1 MNDVKSL
8 QILEARVAKLERAA
22 RRWMAGCFAVMVLAC
37 GMGAKFAV
45 MDAEFNIVK
54 AERFE
59 VVGSGGKVLATFGR
73 LKEVDRESSAMV
85 LDTSDEKFSTIISAG
100 GNPIATKQ

>member
-1 MNDVKSL
+1 MNDVKFL
-8 QILEARVAKLERAA
+8 QILETRLAKLERAA
-22 RRWMAGCFAVMVLAC
+22 RWYRVGFFAVCVLVV

-45 MDAEFNIVK
+45 QDAEFKIVK

-59 VVGSGGKVLATFGR
+59 VAGSGGKVLATFGR
-73 LKEVDRESSAMV
+73 VKTTDRESSAMI

-100 GNPIATKQ
+100 GNPIVLGK